1 MTEVLAIFSAVPA
14 IAQLVEQSFRSFSD
28 LRRAYYRQKDFA
40 AVLSRHETELL
51 SIETILRVIEEETD
65 LQTAGMAAEL
75 VRFKAVQTRL
85 DKWLSKMDPKS
96 RSKVGQITRQ
106 VTKGDADEKKLA
118 VIMDDLGH
126 VKTSMLL
133 CIQVANVGVV
143 RNMEKQYFADAK
155 TIARIDSRLKEA
167 LEDYEGLRIAQLLK
181 DRRPSNDGKVLLTP
195 DDVRS
200 LGSDHS
206 GEDSGDETLVDS
218 ESDEMSLSKKERII
232 ISNMALH
239 ESLQINGALGED
251 IWKDYQRLEIR
262 DNTAKDTAVQINY
275 GMNLDAFKIA
285 MSAHAENLR
294 AASGHKG
301 GNRRPSARSK
311 KYAVD

>member
-1 MTEVLAIFSAVPA
+1 M
-14 IAQLVEQSFRSFSD
+14 
-28 LRRAYYRQKDFA
+28 
-40 AVLSRHETELL
+40 
-51 SIETILRVIEEETD
+51 IEEETD

-181 DRRPSNDGKVLLTP
+181 DRRPS
-195 DDVRS
+195 
-200 LGSDHS
+200 
-206 GEDSGDETLVDS
+206 S
-218 ESDEMSLSKKERII
+218 ESPMMVLFFHR
-232 ISNMALH
+232 
-239 ESLQINGALGED
+239 
-251 IWKDYQRLEIR
+251 
-262 DNTAKDTAVQINY
+262 
-275 GMNLDAFKIA
+275 
-285 MSAHAENLR
+285 
-294 AASGHKG
+294 
-301 GNRRPSARSK
+301 
-311 KYAVD
+311 

>member
-1 MTEVLAIFSAVPA
+1 
-14 IAQLVEQSFRSFSD
+14 
-28 LRRAYYRQKDFA
+28 
-40 AVLSRHETELL
+40 
-51 SIETILRVIEEETD
+51 
-65 LQTAGMAAEL
+65 
-75 VRFKAVQTRL
+75 
-85 DKWLSKMDPKS
+85 
-96 RSKVGQITRQ
+96 
-106 VTKGDADEKKLA
+106 
-118 VIMDDLGH
+118 
-126 VKTSMLL
+126 
-133 CIQVANVGVV
+133 
-143 RNMEKQYFADAK
+143 
-155 TIARIDSRLKEA
+155 
-167 LEDYEGLRIAQLLK
+167 
-181 DRRPSNDGKVLLTP
+181 
-195 DDVRS
+195 
-200 LGSDHS
+200 
-206 GEDSGDETLVDS
+206 
-218 ESDEMSLSKKERII
+218 MSLSKKERII